1 MSADLIVVTRLIIQG
16 DYKYSKCIS
25 CSCKVYKND
34 DKYKCKKGH
43 IHSTK
48 SWEFYFQLQGMSLKS
63 LRLVKKTLFGNSIIS
78 TLGFTASQVKD
89 LDDSNLMILIRSLND
104 FLIGQ
109 IASIKHKSKII
120 SQFKLCN
127 SLNLLQFLKKED
139 FFISDLPLPNIK
151 CTIHDTLALPE
162 TPISSLIDL
171 VEYISWDEWFNQSL
185 FISEPELGSED
196 VLAQLSELKL

>member
-1 MSADLIVVTRLIIQG
+1 
-16 DYKYSKCIS
+16 
-25 CSCKVYKND
+25 
-34 DKYKCKKGH
+34 
-43 IHSTK
+43 
-48 SWEFYFQLQGMSLKS
+48 MSLKS